1 MESIKVLHMRTI
13 VLSKSDE
20 SQPEEH
26 LVWAELYAPLIPDSQ
41 GDYMT
46 VEEVQKAAYRFMKN
60 QRLDQV
66 DSQHTNNLVKGASI
80 VESFIARKGDP
91 DFIEG
96 SWVVGMHIDNPDMWA
111 KIKKG
116 EINGFSLEAMAS
128 TSTGEVE
135 IEIPPVVSGMTSKA
149 DDHEHQ
155 FFVSYDQQGKFL
167 GGRTSVEKGHSHLI
181 KGGTVTETDS
191 GHNHRF
197 IGVDNLQIMRN

>member
-1 MESIKVLHMRTI
+1 MSLVI
-13 VLSKSDE
+13 VKSE
-20 SQPEEH
+20 AGEPEQH
-26 LVWAELYAPLIPDSQ
+26 LVYGEVYAPNRPDSG

-46 VEEVQKAAYRFMKN
+46 RDGIQKAAYKFMKH

-66 DSQHTNNLVKGASI
+66 DTQHNNELVKGAVI

-96 SWVVGMHIDNPDMWA
+96 SWVVGMHIDNDEMWG

-128 TSTGEVE
+128 TSTGDVEV
-135 IEIPPVVSGMTSKA
+135 EIPPVVSGLTSKS
-149 DDHEHQ
+149 DQHTHQ
-155 FFVSYDQQGKFL
+155 FFVTYDGEGRFL
-167 GGRTSVEKGHSHLI
+167 GGRTSIEEGHSHVI
-181 KGGTVTETDS
+181 KGGTITETER

-197 IGVDNLQIMRN
+197 SAVDDLTIL